1 MDQAE
6 ALLFEWTQSVKE
18 PVMDENS
25 KGKIHIYKAGPRGAA
40 VQEDARQL
48 IKSTMAS
55 SSRTLAAPSRPLRLE
70 TNETPDTKNS

>member
-25 KGKIHIYKAGPRGAA
+25 KGKIHIYKVGPRGAA
-40 VQEDARQL
+40 VQEDARQV

-55 SSRTLAAPSRPLRLE
+55 SSRTPAVPSRPLRLE
-70 TNETPDTKNS
+70 TPSTKNS